1 LKSHPY
7 TPILTS
13 RKEER
18 KMRDTAHPFKDTSQ
32 QLPLPSANIPLAI
45 TWFIGWDPF
54 FQAGSCMY
62 NNNNNNKKKNRGSLK
77 SERWRKRILGDT

>member
-1 LKSHPY
+1 
-7 TPILTS
+7 
-13 RKEER
+13 
-18 KMRDTAHPFKDTSQ
+18 MRDTAHPFKDTSQ

-62 NNNNNNKKKNRGSLK
+62 NNNNNNKKKKIEALLNLK
-77 SERWRKRILGDT
+77 DGEKGY